1 MVSYWTPL
9 RSLLCLIDDDSSQF
23 TNNKTIVDEQNKV
36 AFSPKTPIGFVFTS
50 LNSFSFQHSTLG
62 QCQAEFSGSTDQLI
76 KWKQQ
81 FEADIHYGHLGKDKP
96 QTAQEQE
103 ISVINVFIVHTL
115 ITLTSIR

>member
-1 MVSYWTPL
+1 M
-9 RSLLCLIDDDSSQF
+9 CLIDDDSSQF
-23 TNNKTIVDEQNKV
+23 TNEAIVDEQNKV

-50 LNSFSFQHSTLG
+50 LNSFSFQHPTFG

-103 ISVINVFIVHTL
+103 ISVINVFIIHTL
-115 ITLTSIR
+115 ITLTLIHTLITLTLIRY